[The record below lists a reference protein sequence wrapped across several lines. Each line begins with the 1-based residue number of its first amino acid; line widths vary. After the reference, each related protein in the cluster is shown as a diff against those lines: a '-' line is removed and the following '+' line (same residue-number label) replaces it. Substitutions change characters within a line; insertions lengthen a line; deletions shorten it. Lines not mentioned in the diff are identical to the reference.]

1 MKKTAKKLTGI
12 LVVLTAFVVLG
23 LVAIFNVVGWLEGSD
38 QPVSAQAIMIL
49 SGPPSRALY
58 AADLYNRGYAKGVYV
73 TRPVR
78 EHYYKLTDDLGVY
91 FPSTDKMQKDV
102 LLKKGVAAQDIHVV
116 GNYCKSTID
125 EAEVASRI
133 FRGQDCTILVVS
145 SPYHV
150 KRAQM
155 IFRAKMKECRFRVL
169 ATPYESFPEK
179 WWTDQDAARN
189 VLLEVAKITYYKL
202 GGRFENSKEEGNA
215 ETGSR

>member
-1 MKKTAKKLTGI
+1 MKKTAKKLVSI
-12 LVVLTAFVVLG
+12 LVVLAALVFLG
-23 LVAIFNVVGWLEGSD
+23 LVAVFNVVDWLKGND

-58 AADLYNRGYAKGVYV
+58 AADLYNQGRAKEVYI

-78 EHYYKLTDDLGVY
+78 EHYFKLTDDLGIY

-102 LLKKGVAAQDIHVV
+102 LLKKGVPGEHIHIV
-116 GNYCKSTID
+116 GDLCKSTVD
-125 EAEVASRI
+125 EAEVAGTI
-133 FRGQDCTILVVS
+133 FKGKDCNILVVS

-155 IFRAKMKECRFRVL
+155 IFQAKMKQCRFRVL
-169 ATPYESFPEK
+169 ATPYEPFPRK

-202 GGRFENSKEEGNA
+202 GGRFKDSKEGGRTQPDN
-215 ETGSR
+215 R